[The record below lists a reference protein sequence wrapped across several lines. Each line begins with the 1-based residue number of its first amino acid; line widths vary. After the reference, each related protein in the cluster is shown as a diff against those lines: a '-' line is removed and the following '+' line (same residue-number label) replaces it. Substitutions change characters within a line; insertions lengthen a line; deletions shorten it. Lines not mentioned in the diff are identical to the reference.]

1 MEWLPRAR
9 AEVCLAAGVVQGL
22 LLASGTATLGKYC
35 RQEPAEVF
43 LSVLAVNCLL
53 LVLLN

>member
-43 LSVLAVNCLL
+43 LSVLAMN
-53 LVLLN
+53 